1 MAENTPAGFA
11 GVVYQQSIAEA
22 AQTAAV
28 GSTASF
34 AVIRTR
40 LSDVVGTTLVKTI
53 IRYASV
59 CGVVEGSVG
68 VDAAG
73 KTVPRGIARATVV
86 VGARHTRTV
95 IRVGVGFDGTER
107 TVAAV
112 VHSVAD

>member
-1 MAENTPAGFA
+1 M
-11 GVVYQQSIAEA
+11 
-22 AQTAAV
+22 
-28 GSTASF
+28 
-34 AVIRTR
+34 
-40 LSDVVGTTLVKTI
+40 
-53 IRYASV
+53 
-59 CGVVEGSVG
+59 G

-112 VHSVAD
+112 VHSVED

>member
-1 MAENTPAGFA
+1 MAEDAAAGFA
-11 GVVYQQSIAEA
+11 GVVYQHSIAEA
-22 AQTAAV
+22 AQTTAV
-28 GSTASF
+28 GSTATF

-40 LSDVVGTTLVKTI
+40 LSDVVGTALVKPF

-86 VGARHTRTV
+86 VGAGHTRTV
-95 IRVGVGFDGTER
+95 ISVSIGFDGTEG